1 VDYILDTDH
10 LTIVQTQSRPG
21 YDRIQEHLR
30 AQPDA
35 ILRTTIV
42 SFQEHVQGWLAYIN
56 RVRDVERVLLGYGK
70 LMSVLRDYC
79 QASILPF
86 DRAAQD
92 RFAELRALHL
102 PIGTMDQRIA
112 SIALAA
118 GATLLTRNLRD
129 FRKVPHLRVEDWT
142 E

>member
-1 VDYILDTDH
+1 VDYVLDTDH
-10 LTIVQTQSRPG
+10 LTIVQTQSRPE
-21 YDRIQEHLR
+21 YDRIQEHLG
-30 AQPDA
+30 AHPDA

-56 RVRDVERVLLGYGK
+56 RARDVERVLLGYGK

-86 DRAAQD
+86 DHAAQD
-92 RFAELRALHL
+92 RFGELRALHL
-102 PIGTMDQRIA
+102 RIGTMDQRIA

-129 FRKVPHLRVEDWT
+129 FRKAPHLRVENWT